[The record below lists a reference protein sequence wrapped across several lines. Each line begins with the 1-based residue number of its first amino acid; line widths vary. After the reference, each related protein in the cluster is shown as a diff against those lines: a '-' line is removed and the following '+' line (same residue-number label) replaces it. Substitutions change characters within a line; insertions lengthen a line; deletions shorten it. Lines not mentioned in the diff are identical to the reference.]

1 MNTSVKFVFVSVFF
15 LHALLLDATAQSYQP
30 PEPKM
35 SKNVLKNFLML
46 HMNYPTESLKN
57 KEEGNVK
64 IDFNLDKNGSVTNA
78 VIKAGVSEKIDSAA
92 LSLFSLILWEPA
104 LEYGLPVNSK
114 SEFKIKYN
122 VSKYNSFCRKRG
134 YGQIINPFEPVDLSG
149 EIHTILQLDKAP
161 EPILSDNYKSITEF
175 IAESMVYPEAAS
187 KLSLSGI
194 VKLRFVIET
203 NGLPSNIMILDPVG
217 GGCTEE
223 AIRIVEELK
232 WIPGIKSGEAV
243 RTCYEISIKFDPANE
258 LKNKHI
264 PNQSNSGI

>member
-1 MNTSVKFVFVSVFF
+1 MNTSVKIVTVFF
-15 LHALLLDATAQSYQP
+15 LCTLLFSVAAQSYQP
-30 PEPKM
+30 PEPRM
-35 SKNVLKNFLML
+35 SKNILKKFLML
-46 HMNYPTESLKN
+46 HMEYPAESIKN
-57 KEEGNVK
+57 NEEGNVK
-64 IDFNLDKNGSVTNA
+64 IEFDVDKNGSVENA
-78 VIKAGVSEKIDSAA
+78 FIKTGVSEKIDSAA
-92 LSLFSLILWEPA
+92 LRLFSLILWDPA
-104 LEYGLPVNSK
+104 LEYGLPVKSS

-122 VSKYNSFCRKRG
+122 ISKYNSFCKKRG

-149 EIHTILQLDKAP
+149 EIYTILQLDKAP
-161 EPILSDNYKSITEF
+161 EAVLAENYKSIAEF
-175 IAESMVYPEAAS
+175 IAESMNYPEAAS
-187 KLSLSGI
+187 KLSLSGV

-223 AIRIVEELK
+223 AIRIVEDLK
-232 WIPGIKSGEAV
+232 WMPGIKSGEAV